1 MIRLRVLEILA
12 EQGKSKYSINKH
24 IGMSTQ
30 NFNKML
36 NNETRSIRYENI
48 ETLCLLLNCTPNDLF
63 EIDHNEPSENVL
75 TKRSQKTLKSKK

>member
-1 MIRLRVLEILA
+1 MIRLRVLEIIT

-24 IGMSTQ
+24 IGMSAQ

-36 NNETRSIRYENI
+36 NNETKSIKYENI

-63 EIDHNEPSENVL
+63 EIDSNKPEESLPP
-75 TKRSQKTLKSKK
+75 KKSQKSYPKK